1 MCHHGNLPKAMS
13 LNGHE
18 SLQKQIG
25 TVQESIIQDDRIL
38 AHPFMEDTAHKGLA
52 LLKALQAVD
61 FLDSEADL
69 AAAQELLNI
78 SAIFV
83 ETLVALWSALKRHE
97 VEGDGSDGPKYSEI
111 CKILLESVVS
121 SLRPLAAHFS
131 ENFCGTYR
139 DFAIVVG
146 EADHHSGSQKQ
157 DSAWLAVHQQF
168 STLHE
173 RMCGYKKRAE
183 VLFEHNLPAREMRV
197 RGRRT
202 DRLREHGPSRAPSP
216 AMPLPQI
223 PNQIVRPGLDQ
234 GLWLVHDLTG
244 SIKLIGSHLYPVAC
258 GGFADI
264 WAGEWSGP
272 LGQSKVAIKVPRF
285 HTQSV
290 STRSKQQKRLRREL
304 SIWQKLRHRHVLELL
319 GTTTDIGPPSSVG
332 MVCLWAEKGNLNN
345 YMTSHKD
352 TMKLSERYRILDE
365 VASGLSYLHSS
376 SVIHGDLTGSNVLL
390 DESAKSCIC
399 DFGLSTLIAEVQDT
413 SSNSCVTGAV
423 RWTAPELYKVDQ
435 DQDGTAA
442 PRPTV
447 YSDIFSYGRVVLQT
461 LSGEIPY
468 HYLRTDGQVFFE
480 LYRNS
485 SPRRPFQ
492 PWVTDAH
499 WDLMKECWAS
509 IPEERPTLVRIQDFV
524 RTYYELLISVPSI
537 NDITDG
543 Q

>member
-1 MCHHGNLPKAMS
+1 MS
-13 LNGHE
+13 LNGRE

-38 AHPFMEDTAHKGLA
+38 AHPFMEDTARKGLA

-61 FLDSEADL
+61 FLDSEADP

-111 CKILLESVVS
+111 CKILLE
-121 SLRPLAAHFS
+121 
-131 ENFCGTYR
+131 

-146 EADHHSGSQKQ
+146 EASHHSGSQKQ

-223 PNQIVRPGLDQ
+223 PNQI
-234 GLWLVHDLTG
+234 
-244 SIKLIGSHLYPVAC
+244 LIGSHLYPVAC

>member
-1 MCHHGNLPKAMS
+1 MS
-13 LNGHE
+13 LNGRE

-38 AHPFMEDTAHKGLA
+38 AHPFMEDTARKGLA

-61 FLDSEADL
+61 FLDSEADP

-146 EADHHSGSQKQ
+146 EASHHSGSQKQ

-183 VLFEHNLPAREMRV
+183 VLFEHNLPAREMR
-197 RGRRT
+197 
-202 DRLREHGPSRAPSP
+202 
-216 AMPLPQI
+216 
-223 PNQIVRPGLDQ
+223 
-234 GLWLVHDLTG
+234 
-244 SIKLIGSHLYPVAC
+244 
-258 GGFADI
+258 
-264 WAGEWSGP
+264 
-272 LGQSKVAIKVPRF
+272 VAIKVPRF